1 MTELPQPVTNADV
14 YLYAIAVE
22 LRAIRG
28 RLDMMAGV
36 QVETGEVALR
46 EPQPRPEPKRKP
58 TRRK

>member
-1 MTELPQPVTNADV
+1 MTDLPQPVTNADV

-36 QVETGEVALR
+36 QIETEMVALR
-46 EPQPRPEPKRKP
+46 EQQPAETQRKP
-58 TRRK
+58 TRKK